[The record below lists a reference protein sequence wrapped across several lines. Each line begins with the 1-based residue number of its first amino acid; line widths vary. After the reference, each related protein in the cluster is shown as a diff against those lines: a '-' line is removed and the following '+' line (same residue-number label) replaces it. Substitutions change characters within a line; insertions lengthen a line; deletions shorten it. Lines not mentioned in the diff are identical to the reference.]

1 MAISLFHFVLVFL
14 TPALMLRIW
23 VISNGVRRFIRIFEG
38 RKNAIQ
44 GGRLAADLE
53 IPGLSS
59 FIKHEILLGA
69 VPYLLMMFL
78 VVNRKYFDMTVS
90 DLDLIL
96 VLLTV
101 IIFFTWIAF
110 DIIKSININTELNKL
125 ATDTSRLKKI
135 AGNAL
140 DGLRFVIHAKGFI
153 KRNAL
158 RYTSGVVRGQM
169 EKQEHDESSVFRR
182 ISITGLKVL
191 EDIISFPEKVTKKL
205 SVWIKDDLDARLMK
219 RFEKYSIRSFREISF
234 YLVWSLIPAVWVV
247 MLHIFV

>member
-1 MAISLFHFVLVFL
+1 MGVSLFHFVLVFL

-78 VVNRKYFDMTVS
+78 VVNGKYVDLTLS
-90 DLDLIL
+90 DLNFVLIL
-96 VLLTV
+96 LTF
-101 IIFFTWIAF
+101 IIFFTWIIF

-140 DGLRFVIHAKGFI
+140 DGLRFVIHTKGFI

-158 RYTSGVVRGQM
+158 KYTSGVVRGQM
-169 EKQEHDESSVFRR
+169 EKKEDEESSVFRK
-182 ISITGLKVL
+182 IGITSLKVL
-191 EDIISFPEKVTKKL
+191 EEIISFPEKVTKKL
-205 SVWIKDDLDARLMK
+205 TVWIKDDLDARLMK
-219 RFEKYSIRSFREISF
+219 RFEKYSSRSIREISF
-234 YLVWSLIPAVWVV
+234 YLVWSLIPAIWVIL
-247 MLHIFV
+247 LHTFV

>member
-1 MAISLFHFVLVFL
+1 MGVSLFHFVLVFL

-78 VVNRKYFDMTVS
+78 VVNGKYVDLTLS
-90 DLDLIL
+90 DLNFVLIL
-96 VLLTV
+96 LTF
-101 IIFFTWIAF
+101 IIFFTWIIF

-140 DGLRFVIHAKGFI
+140 DGLRFVIHTKGFI

-169 EKQEHDESSVFRR
+169 EKKEDEESSVFRK
-182 ISITGLKVL
+182 IGITGLKVL
-191 EDIISFPEKVTKKL
+191 EEIISFPEKVTKKL
-205 SVWIKDDLDARLMK
+205 TLWIKDDLDVRLMK
-219 RFEKYSIRSFREISF
+219 RFEKYSNRSIREISF
-234 YLVWSLIPAVWVV
+234 YLVWSLIPAMWVIL
-247 MLHIFV
+247 LHTFV